1 MTRPG
6 QMHEIDA
13 YADGELD
20 AMRAIEVENLM
31 AQRPELRQRYESI
44 VNLRT
49 GLRAAAAE
57 DRASDLLQPRIER
70 AVGRGA
76 TPFITRWAAL
86 AASFLVGL
94 LVAGALTWV
103 LFVPRGPALAEM
115 IVSAHMRSLLA
126 EQPFDVASSDRH
138 TVKPWL
144 ARKVPQSPDVVDLS
158 QSGFPLIGGRVDVID
173 GNPVATIV
181 YGRAKH
187 LVSLMTFAKPVR
199 VPADSTIAG
208 FHVRSWPQGSLT
220 YVAVSDIPESELA
233 AFENEVRR
241 TGT

>member
-1 MTRPG
+1 MNRRE
-6 QMHEIDA
+6 HIYEIDA

-20 AMRAIEVENLM
+20 AMRALEAERRM
-31 AQRPELRQRYESI
+31 AERPDLRQRYESI

-49 GLRAAAAE
+49 ALRAAAAE
-57 DRASDLLQPRIER
+57 DRASDLLQPRIKR
-70 AVGRGA
+70 AVGRRS
-76 TPFITRWAAL
+76 PFVTRWAAL

-94 LVAGALTWV
+94 LVAGALTWM

-126 EQPFDVASSDRH
+126 EQPFDIASSDRH

-199 VPADSTIAG
+199 VPAESTIAG

-220 YVAVSDIPESELA
+220 YVAVSDIPETELA
-233 AFENEVRR
+233 TFENEVRR
-241 TGT
+241 AGS

>member
-1 MTRPG
+1 MNRRE
-6 QMHEIDA
+6 HIYEIDA

-20 AMRAIEVENLM
+20 AMRALEAERRM
-31 AQRPELRQRYESI
+31 AERPDLRQRYESI

-49 GLRAAAAE
+49 ALRAAAAE

-70 AVGRGA
+70 AVGRRS
-76 TPFITRWAAL
+76 PFVTRWAAL

-94 LVAGALTWV
+94 LVAGALTWM

-126 EQPFDVASSDRH
+126 EQPFDIASSDRH

-158 QSGFPLIGGRVDVID
+158 QNGFPLIGGRVDVID
-173 GNPVATIV
+173 GDPVATIV
-181 YGRAKH
+181 YGHAKH

-199 VPADSTIAG
+199 VSAVSTIAG
-208 FHVRSWPQGSLT
+208 FHVRSWTQASLT

-233 AFENEVRR
+233 TFENEVRR
-241 TGT
+241 AGT

>member
-1 MTRPG
+1 MNNSE
-6 QMHEIDA
+6 HVYEIDA

-20 AMRAIEVENLM
+20 AMRALEAERLM
-31 AQRPELRQRYESI
+31 AERPDLRRRYDSI
-44 VNLRT
+44 LNLRA

-76 TPFITRWAAL
+76 TPFVTRWAAL

-94 LVAGALTWV
+94 LVAGALTWL

-158 QSGFPLIGGRVDVID
+158 QDGFPLLGGRVDVID

-181 YGRAKH
+181 YGHAKH
-187 LVSLMTFAKPVR
+187 LVSLMTFSKPMR
-199 VPADSTIAG
+199 VPAVSTVAG
-208 FHVRSWPQGSLT
+208 FHVRSWTQGGLS

-233 AFENEVRR
+233 TFESEVRR
-241 TGT
+241 AGT

>member
-1 MTRPG
+1 MNNAERTL
-6 QMHEIDA
+6 EIDA

-20 AMRAIEVENLM
+20 AMRAIEVEKRM
-31 AQRPELRQRYESI
+31 AEKPELRRRYESI

-49 GLRAAAAE
+49 ALRAAAAE

-70 AVGRGA
+70 AVGRT
-76 TPFITRWAAL
+76 TPFVTQWAAL
-86 AASFLVGL
+86 AASFLFGL

-103 LFVPRGPALAEM
+103 LLVPRGPALAEM

-126 EQPFDVASSDRH
+126 EQPFDIASSDRH

-144 ARKVPQSPDVVDLS
+144 ARKVPQSPDVVDLT
-158 QSGFPLIGGRVDVID
+158 QNGFPLIGGRVDVID

-199 VPADSTIAG
+199 VAADSTIAG

-220 YVAVSDIPESELA
+220 YVAVSDIPETELA
-233 AFENEVRR
+233 TFENEVRR
-241 TGT
+241 AGT

>member
-1 MTRPG
+1 MNNAERAF
-6 QMHEIDA
+6 EIDA

-20 AMRAIEVENLM
+20 AIRAIEIEKLM
-31 AQRPELRQRYESI
+31 AERPDLRQRYESI

-49 GLRAAAAE
+49 ALRAAAAE

-70 AVGRGA
+70 ALGRGA
-76 TPFITRWAAL
+76 TPFVTRWAAL

-94 LVAGALTWV
+94 LVAGALTWT

-144 ARKVPQSPDVVDLS
+144 ARKVPQSPDVADLT
-158 QSGFPLIGGRVDVID
+158 QSGFPLIGGRVDVINGD
-173 GNPVATIV
+173 PVATIV
-181 YGRAKH
+181 YGHAKH

-199 VPADSTIAG
+199 IPADSTIAG
-208 FHVRSWPQGSLT
+208 FHVRSWRQGSLT

-233 AFENEVRR
+233 TFENEMRR
-241 TGT
+241 VGT

>member
-1 MTRPG
+1 MIKPE
-6 QMHEIDA
+6 HIYEIDA

-20 AMRAIEVENLM
+20 AMRAIAVERLM
-31 AQRPELRQRYESI
+31 AERPDLRQRYESI

-49 GLRAAAAE
+49 ALRAAAAE

-70 AVGRGA
+70 AVGRA
-76 TPFITRWAAL
+76 TPFLTRWAAL

-94 LVAGALTWV
+94 LVAGALTWM

-126 EQPFDVASSDRH
+126 EQPFDIASSDRH

-173 GNPVATIV
+173 GDPVATVV
-181 YGRAKH
+181 YGHAKH

-199 VPADSTIAG
+199 VPAVSTVAG
-208 FHVRSWPQGSLT
+208 FHIRSWTQGSLT

-233 AFENEVRR
+233 TFGNEVRR
-241 TGT
+241 AGT

>member
-1 MTRPG
+1 MTNPE
-6 QMHEIDA
+6 HIYAVDA

-20 AMRAIEVENLM
+20 AMRAIEVEKLM
-31 AQRPELRQRYESI
+31 AERPELRQRYQS
-44 VNLRT
+44 VLN
-49 GLRAAAAE
+49 LRAALRGAAAQ

-70 AVGRGA
+70 AVGRA
-76 TPFITRWAAL
+76 TPIVMRWAAL
-86 AASFLVGL
+86 AASFVFGLVL
-94 LVAGALTWV
+94 AGALTWT
-103 LFVPRGPALAEM
+103 LLVPREPALAEA

-126 EQPFDVASSDRH
+126 EQPIDVASSDRH

-158 QSGFPLIGGRVDVID
+158 QSGFPLLGGRVDVID

-187 LVSLMTFAKPVR
+187 LVSLMTFAKPIKLPVE
-199 VPADSTIAG
+199 STVAG
-208 FHVRSWPQGSLT
+208 FHIRSWSQGDLT

-233 AFENEVRR
+233 TFENDMRR
-241 TGT
+241 SGT

>member
-1 MTRPG
+1 MTEPG
-6 QMHEIDA
+6 QTYEIDA

-20 AMRAIEVENLM
+20 PMRAIEVEKLM
-31 AQRPELRQRYESI
+31 AERPELRQRYES
-44 VNLRT
+44 VLN
-49 GLRAAAAE
+49 LRAALREAAAQ

-70 AVGRGA
+70 AAGRLG
-76 TPFITRWAAL
+76 PSVTRWAAL
-86 AASFLVGL
+86 AASFLFGIL
-94 LVAGALTWV
+94 IAGTLTWV

-126 EQPFDVASSDRH
+126 EQPFDIASSDRH

-158 QSGFPLIGGRVDVID
+158 QSGFPLLGGRVDVID
-173 GNPVATIV
+173 GNTIATIV

-187 LVSLMTFAKPVR
+187 LVSLMAFAKPIQL
-199 VPADSTIAG
+199 PIESTVAG
-208 FHVRSWPQGSLT
+208 FHIRRWSQGDLT

-233 AFENEVRR
+233 TFENDMRHS
-241 TGT
+241 GT

>member
-1 MTRPG
+1 MNNPE
-6 QMHEIDA
+6 QIYEIDA

-20 AMRAIEVENLM
+20 AMRALEVEKLM
-31 AQRPELRQRYESI
+31 AERPDLRRRYESI

-49 GLRAAAAE
+49 ALRAAAAQ

-70 AVGRGA
+70 AIGRT
-76 TPFITRWAAL
+76 TPFVTRWAAL
-86 AASFLVGL
+86 AASFFFGL
-94 LVAGALTWV
+94 LLAGALTWI
-103 LFVPRGPALAEM
+103 LFVPRSPALAEM

-126 EQPFDVASSDRH
+126 EQPIDVASSDRH

-144 ARKVPQSPDVVDLS
+144 ARKVPQSPDVVDLA

-181 YGRAKH
+181 YGHAKH
-187 LVSLMTFAKPVR
+187 LVSLMTFAKPVKLPP
-199 VPADSTIAG
+199 VSTVAG
-208 FHVRSWPQGSLT
+208 FHLRTWSEGDLT

-233 AFENEVRR
+233 SFENGIRHPNS
-241 TGT
+241 